1 MTQKSD
7 EEFMRVCGVPRC
19 KHPRVMGTGYCTD
32 HATVES
38 RAALPETR
46 RIWVWV
52 IITALPSIWCLINA
66 NALRDASCSQVEFA
80 WSSALHEAFVCLPE
94 STPSTSL
101 FALFSAPGAASVTSG
116 LTLGGYGFAL
126 LSIVASI
133 AFWKRDHAGR

>member
-1 MTQKSD
+1 MGKHTD
-7 EEFMRVCGVPRC
+7 DDFMHHCGVEHC
-19 KHPRVMGTGYCTD
+19 KRPRVMGTGYCAE

-52 IITALPSIWCLINA
+52 IITALPAIWCLVNA
-66 NALRDASCSQVEFA
+66 NALRGVTCTQVEFS
-80 WSSALHEAFVCLPE
+80 WSTPLHQAFVCLPE
-94 STPSTSL
+94 STPSSSL
-101 FALFSAPGAASVTSG
+101 FALFSAPGAAAVTSG

-126 LSIVASI
+126 LSIVASV